1 MQSEHIITGR
11 ESAELRHTL
20 RTPINHIIGYAELL
34 LEETDEAA
42 RAISGPNLNRILTT
56 AQQILA
62 LVQKHLKSAEP
73 ETIPPDM
80 ALLRQELKE
89 PVKTVLQCTAEMIR
103 YESESRLQDAE
114 RIQAAAEELLS
125 FSNGEESKPAISAP
139 LPAAAALKDIPA
151 KILAR
156 FLIVDDSE
164 VSCELLCRLLERQ
177 GHRCVALNNG
187 QDALERLRREPFDAV
202 LLDMM
207 MPGLSGVNVL
217 EAIKADERLKDVA
230 VVMLSA
236 FDEVGDIGLCLETG
250 ADDYLLKP
258 FNRIVLN
265 ARLNTILERRRL
277 LNLERQRAVQLELAD
292 AELRRSNEELRRF
305 ASVVSHDLQEPLR
318 MVTSYMQ
325 LLKRDLGENIADR
338 QREFLEFAIDG
349 GRRMSALIQDLL
361 AYSRVTSGEAQQ
373 EKVDCNEVLQE
384 VKENLRASIEESGA
398 TIVNGALPN
407 LIADRSQIRQLLQNL
422 LSNAIKYR
430 GERPPVV
437 EVNAERRGNYWLL
450 SVADNGMGVDAE
462 QREQI
467 FEMFS
472 RLHDRTI
479 PGTGIGLA
487 ICQRVV
493 ERLGGKIWVESRE
506 GEGSTFYFTLP
517 A

>member
-34 LEETDEAA
+34 LEDPDESA
-42 RAISGPNLNRILTT
+42 RASSEASLNRILTA

-62 LVQKHLKSAEP
+62 LIQKHLKTSEP
-73 ETIPPDM
+73 EIIPPDVS
-80 ALLRQELKE
+80 LLRQELKE
-89 PVKTVLQCTAEMIR
+89 PVATVLRCTEEVIR
-103 YESESRLQDAE
+103 HESGARLQDAQ
-114 RIQAAAEELLS
+114 RIQSAAEELRS
-125 FSNGEESKPAISAP
+125 FANGEDPKSPFSVA
-139 LPAAAALKDIPA
+139 LPASPGLKDIPA
-151 KILAR
+151 KIFAK
-156 FLIVDDSE
+156 FLVVDDSDI
-164 VSCELLCRLLERQ
+164 SCELLCRLLERQ
-177 GHRCVALNNG
+177 GHRCVALGSG
-187 QDALERLRREPFDAV
+187 QEALERLRSEKFDMV

-207 MPGLSGVNVL
+207 MPGLSGLNVL
-217 EAIKADERLKDVA
+217 EAIKSDEKLKDVA

-258 FNRIVLN
+258 FDRIVLN
-265 ARLNTILERRRL
+265 ARLNAILERRRL
-277 LNLERQRAVQLELAD
+277 LNLERQRSIQLELAD

-325 LLKRDLGENIADR
+325 LLKRDLGENLTDR
-338 QREFLEFAIDG
+338 QSEFLEFAIDG

-361 AYSRVTSGEAQQ
+361 AYSRVTSAEPRR
-373 EKVDCNEVLQE
+373 EDVDCNEVVDE
-384 VKENLRASIEESGA
+384 VKANLRASIEESGA
-398 TIVNGALPN
+398 TIISGPLPR
-407 LIADRSQIRQLLQNL
+407 LTADKSQIRQLCQNL

-430 GERPPVV
+430 GQRPPVV
-437 EVNAERRGNYWLL
+437 EVNAERSGNHWLF
-450 SVADNGMGVDAE
+450 SVADNGVGIDNE

-467 FEMFS
+467 FAMFS

-493 ERLGGKIWVESRE
+493 ERFGGKIWVESQK
-506 GEGSTFYFTLP
+506 GQGSTFYFTFP

>member
-1 MQSEHIITGR
+1 MQFEHTITGR

-34 LEETDEAA
+34 LEDPNETA
-42 RAISGPNLNRILTT
+42 RVTSEPGLNRILTT

-62 LVQKHLKSAEP
+62 LVQKHLKSTEP
-73 ETIPPDM
+73 EIIPPDV

-89 PVKTVLQCTAEMIR
+89 PVTTVLQCTKDMIR
-103 YESESRLQDAE
+103 YESGCRLQDVE
-114 RIQAAAEELLS
+114 RIHAAAEELLS
-125 FSNGEESKPAISAP
+125 FANGLDPKPSVSSP
-139 LPAAAALKDIPA
+139 LPASAGLKDFPT
-151 KILAR
+151 KILAK
-156 FLIVDDSE
+156 FLIVDDSD

-177 GHRCVALNNG
+177 GHRCVTLNSG
-187 QDALERLRREPFDAV
+187 HAALERLGAESFDVV

-207 MPGLSGVNVL
+207 MPGLSGLNVL
-217 EAIKADERLKDVA
+217 EAIKSDDKLKDVA
-230 VVMLSA
+230 VIMLSA

-258 FNRIVLN
+258 FDRIVLK
-265 ARLNTILERRRL
+265 ARLNAILERRRL
-277 LNLERQRAVQLELAD
+277 LNLERQRTIQLELAD

-325 LLKRDLGENIADR
+325 LLKRDLGENVSER
-338 QREFLEFAIDG
+338 QQEFIEFAIDG

-361 AYSRVTSGEAQQ
+361 SYSRVTSVEAQR
-373 EKVDCNEVLQE
+373 EEVDCNEVLHE
-384 VKENLRASIEESGA
+384 VQANLRASIEEAGA
-398 TIVNGALPN
+398 TIAIGVLPK
-407 LIADRSQIRQLLQNL
+407 LTADRSQIRQLFQNL

-430 GERPPVV
+430 SERPPVLQV
-437 EVNAERRGNYWLL
+437 HAERCGGNWLF
-450 SVADNGMGVDAE
+450 SVADNGVGIDAE
-462 QREQI
+462 HCDQV

-472 RLHDRTI
+472 RLHDRTS

-493 ERLGGKIWVESRE
+493 ERLGGKIWVESRQ
-506 GEGSTFYFTLP
+506 GQGSTFYFTLP

>member
-34 LEETDEAA
+34 LEDPNEAA
-42 RAISGPNLNRILTT
+42 RTPSEPSLNRILTT

-62 LVQKHLKSAEP
+62 VVQKHLKSTEP
-73 ETIPPDM
+73 EIIPPDL

-89 PVKTVLQCTAEMIR
+89 PVTSILQCTADMIQH
-103 YESESRLQDAE
+103 ESGSRLQDAQ
-114 RIQAAAEELLS
+114 RIRAAAEELLA
-125 FSNGEESKPAISAP
+125 FANREDSKSSVS
-139 LPAAAALKDIPA
+139 LPAPATPGLKDIPA
-151 KILAR
+151 KILAK
-156 FLIVDDSE
+156 FLIVDDSD

-177 GHRCVALNNG
+177 GHRCVALDSG
-187 QDALERLRREPFDAV
+187 YAALERLRAENFDVV

-207 MPGLSGVNVL
+207 MPGLNGLNVL
-217 EAIKADERLKDVA
+217 ETIKSDDKLKDVA

-258 FNRIVLN
+258 FDRIVLN
-265 ARLNTILERRRL
+265 ARLNAILERRRL
-277 LNLERQRAVQLELAD
+277 LNLERQRTVQLELAD

-325 LLKRDLGENIADR
+325 LLKRDLGDDVTDR

-361 AYSRVTSGEAQQ
+361 AYSRVTSAEPQQ
-373 EKVDCNEVLQE
+373 EEVDCNEVLQE
-384 VKENLRASIEESGA
+384 VKANLRASIEESGA
-398 TIVNGALPN
+398 TIVTGALPE
-407 LIADRSQIRQLLQNL
+407 LTADRSQIRQLFQNL

-430 GERPPVV
+430 SERPPVI
-437 EVNAERRGNYWLL
+437 EVNAERSGSHWLF
-450 SVADNGMGVDAE
+450 SIADNGVGIDAE
-462 QREQI
+462 HCEQV
-467 FEMFS
+467 FQMFS

-493 ERLGGKIWVESRE
+493 ERFGGKIWVESRH
-506 GEGSTFYFTLP
+506 GQGSTFYFTLL